1 MDNER
6 TVYAMAIRN
15 LYRESCIYEYAIVRE
30 IMQKNDSISI
40 DTESRGYI
48 TGKTSYEC
56 VPKDEQALC
65 DRIAVEVVKYLVGK
79 EPSLKDKPMTADII
93 IMEPFKR
100 NEDERTLIF
109 TDEKGKEIGVLV
121 KYYSHSVRHIR
132 AMRPNAMMES
142 MYYVKTDET
151 ELDIEFDKNPVTYE
165 EIKKDKDAVYERYLS
180 FAQRMNYYAYKL
192 IPDAPKL
199 LIQSLLG
206 TTDYYCVDISDK
218 QKSVR
223 ISVFNMNG
231 TLNAACT
238 PYPKELIEI
247 QSGNY
252 STSAFKKNM
261 LTMIFDGGWMV
272 TMRLHLGAA
281 QRADKPVLLKYDVS
295 LKGMP
300 YHIDDE
306 IIPL

>member
-1 MDNER
+1 M
-6 TVYAMAIRN
+6 TIRN

-30 IMQKNDSISI
+30 MMKNNDSISV

-56 VPKDEQALC
+56 VPQEEQALC
-65 DRIAVEVVKYLVGK
+65 DRIAEKVTEYLIKK
-79 EPSLKDKPMTADII
+79 EPALEKRPMTADII
-93 IMEPFKR
+93 IIEPFKR

-109 TDEKGKEIGVLV
+109 TDENGKEIGVLV
-121 KYYSHSVRHIR
+121 KYYSHSTKHIR
-132 AMRPNAMMES
+132 AMRPNVMMES
-142 MYYVKTDET
+142 IYHVKTDET
-151 ELDIEFDKNPVTYE
+151 ELDIEFDKNTVTYE
-165 EIKKDKDAVYERYLS
+165 EMKRDKDAVYERYLS
-180 FAQRMNYYAYKL
+180 FAQKMNYYAYKL
-192 IPDAPKL
+192 FSDAPKL

-206 TTDYYCVDISDK
+206 PTDYYCVDISDK
-218 QKSVR
+218 QRNIR
-223 ISVFNMNG
+223 ITAFNMNG
-231 TLNAACT
+231 TLNVVSV

-252 STSAFKKNM
+252 STTAFKKNM

-272 TMRLHLGAA
+272 TMRLHLGAV
-281 QRADKPVLLKYDVS
+281 QREDRPVLLKYDVS

>member
-1 MDNER
+1 M
-6 TVYAMAIRN
+6 TIRN
-15 LYRESCIYEYAIVRE
+15 LYRESCIYEYSIVRE
-30 IMQKNDSISI
+30 LMKKNDEIII
-40 DTESRGYI
+40 DTDSRGYI

-56 VPKDEQALC
+56 VPLDEQVMC
-65 DRIAVEVVKYLVGK
+65 DRIAEKAVEYFIKK
-79 EPSLKDKPMTADII
+79 EPWLKEKRLTADII
-93 IMEPFKR
+93 ILAPFR
-100 NEDERTLIF
+100 GIEDKRTLIF
-109 TDEKGKEIGVLV
+109 TDEDGKEVGILV
-121 KYYSHSVRHIR
+121 KYYSHSTRHIR
-132 AMRPNAMMES
+132 AARPNVMMES
-142 MYYVKTDET
+142 MYHVKTNET
-151 ELDIEFDKNPVTYE
+151 ELDIEFDKNTVTYE
-165 EIKKDKDAVYERYLS
+165 EMKNDKDAVYERYLGY
-180 FAQRMNYYAYKL
+180 AQRMNYYAFKL
-192 IPDAPKL
+192 IPDAPKH

-206 TTDYYCVDISDK
+206 KTDYYCIDISDRQK

-223 ISVFNMNG
+223 FTVFNMNG

-300 YHIDDE
+300 YHMDSE